1 MTCDVSPV
9 AMFFVKPSLKKWKHP
24 KKWKK
29 FKWKYSRKWKG
40 VMAYDVSPRW
50 RSWFL
55 LLLFKV
61 VRISLSVWIPFHSCI
76 SSPMTQRGESIPS
89 SVEARPK
96 RFFHLLQ
103 RQWDNYRH
111 PKSGSLCC
119 HSWFIEIIDW
129 WKALKSTFS
138 SSDCGWQR
146 TARRPLVPVLLVRK
160 VLAPHG
166 ACGTCCGTR
175 GSWSP
180 LWNDLLAFQLGP
192 WVGKKKFPKIP
203 YIMQHGFW
211 SPGMRCI
218 CRIC

>member
-1 MTCDVSPV
+1 
-9 AMFFVKPSLKKWKHP
+9 
-24 KKWKK
+24 
-29 FKWKYSRKWKG
+29 
-40 VMAYDVSPRW
+40 MAYDVSPRW

-55 LLLFKV
+55 LLLVKV

-76 SSPMTQRGESIPS
+76 SSPMTQSGELIPS
-89 SVEARPK
+89 SVKARPE

-192 WVGKKKFPKIP
+192 WVGKKNSQKFHILCSTDFD
-203 YIMQHGFW
+203 HLVWDASAGFVRSVNGLSIAAINDIILPSWW
-211 SPGMRCI
+211 SNDKKCQ
-218 CRIC
+218 CFQYAS